1 MLIGDMLGG
10 SDCIG
15 EELKGPWS
23 VNLGK
28 VVELVDPRD
37 RAISADGRAEGAGP
51 GVKLRPS

>member
-1 MLIGDMLGG
+1 MGDMLGG

-15 EELKGPWS
+15 EEFKGPWS

-37 RAISADGRAEGAGP
+37 RAISVDGRVEGAGP
-51 GVKLRPS
+51 GVKLRLS